1 MIESHLYKIV
11 ESWHEWLKLERNL
24 AQNTLEAYRRDLNH
38 LMSFLNS
45 SIGEVITLKTLKDLS
60 LHNIRGWLSF
70 RHKNNI
76 SAKSNSRALSA
87 VRNFFKYISDYYGI
101 DNQTIYSI
109 SKPILRRT
117 LPKALSKGE
126 IKATMEEVK
135 KEDFWVA
142 QRNIAVIL
150 LLYGCGLRISE
161 ALSLKL
167 KDVGSDELTIT
178 GKGGKERRIFML
190 PIVKKQIE
198 KYVKFCPHL
207 NYRMQDQ
214 NLFVGVRGKKLG
226 RTYFANYLQK
236 VRKMTNLP
244 EFTAP
249 HAFRHSFATHLFRE
263 KVDIRSIQQLLGHA
277 NLSTT
282 QIYTHLNH
290 KDVIDIYKNFHP
302 QMNKI
307 KKHEGN

>member
-1 MIESHLYKIV
+1 MIESSLCKIV
-11 ESWHEWLKLERNL
+11 ESWSEWLRLERNL
-24 AQNTLEAYRRDLNH
+24 AQNTLEAYRRDLSH

-45 SIGEVITLKTLKDLS
+45 SMGEIVTLKTLKGLS

-70 RHKNNI
+70 RHKNNV
-76 SAKSNSRALSA
+76 SAKSNARALSA
-87 VRNFFKYISDYYGI
+87 VRNFFKYISNYYDV
-101 DNQTIYSI
+101 DNQIIYSI

-117 LPKALSKGE
+117 LPKVLSNDE
-126 IKATMEEVK
+126 IKTTMEEIK

-142 QRNIAVIL
+142 QRNIAIIL

-161 ALSLKL
+161 ALSFKL
-167 KDVGSDELTIT
+167 KDVASDEITIT
-178 GKGGKERRIFML
+178 GKGGKERRVFML
-190 PIVKKQIE
+190 PIIKKQIE
-198 KYVKFCPHL
+198 KYIKFCPYL
-207 NYRMQDQ
+207 SYKIQNQD
-214 NLFVGVRGKKLG
+214 LFVGVRGKKLS

-236 VRKMTNLP
+236 VRRIANLP
-244 EFTAP
+244 EFITP

-263 KVDIRSIQQLLGHA
+263 KVDIRSIQQLLGHV

-302 QMNKI
+302 QMNS
-307 KKHEGN
+307 KK